1 MLQYSNTWCT
11 YLHISI
17 IERACGSLMLDVGCG
32 YGKSTSLLEEV
43 CSSFVIGVDVDCEK
57 VFKARELLSSK
68 SNIDFIYADASH
80 LPIRSSSI
88 DSAATILTFHEV
100 EEKIFDRVIEE
111 VYRVLQT
118 HGKFLVIDKV
128 VCEFRSPS
136 EELTVLTE
144 LAYHKAVEYV
154 HGIRAWG
161 VRRAEELIAK
171 IVSKTLQKRAEN

>member
-1 MLQYSNTWCT
+1 M
-11 YLHISI
+11 
-17 IERACGSLMLDVGCG
+17 
-32 YGKSTSLLEEV
+32 
-43 CSSFVIGVDVDCEK
+43 
-57 VFKARELLSSK
+57 
-68 SNIDFIYADASH
+68 
-80 LPIRSSSI
+80 
-88 DSAATILTFHEV
+88 

-118 HGKFLVIDKV
+118 HGKFLVIDKI

-154 HGIRAWG
+154 HGIRVWG

-171 IVSKTLQKRAEN
+171 IASKNFTEKSRELITLGKRFSWDEFIENWGRDTLRLMQAIPGEARGGLEELVNRIKTNVRKYGYGPARVIAALFVKEAT